1 MTLLLLLVGA
11 EDGGAPPAVETVE
24 THGNISFG
32 MKTLT
37 FEARLPSVS
46 MPVISFQPIAG
57 IHNLRMVTDPS
68 RLQGGAISAG
78 GGEVVPP
85 PGITGGFSS
94 GFSSGFRV

>member
-11 EDGGAPPAVETVE
+11 DGGSAPVVETVE

-32 MKTLT
+32 MKAIT

-46 MPVISFQPIAG
+46 MPVISFQPMG
-57 IHNLRMVTDPS
+57 NIHALRMVTDPS
-68 RLQGGAISAG
+68 RLHGGAISAG

-85 PGITGGFSS
+85 PGLTGGFSS